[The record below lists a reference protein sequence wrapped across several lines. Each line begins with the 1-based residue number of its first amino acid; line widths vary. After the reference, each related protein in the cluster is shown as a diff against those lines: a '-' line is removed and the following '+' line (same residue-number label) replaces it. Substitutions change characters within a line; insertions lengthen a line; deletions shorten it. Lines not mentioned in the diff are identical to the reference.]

1 MRGWDVL
8 LVSEGRAAGRM
19 DLGARGVVRA
29 RMTQSDVLGV
39 RVSCEVRGE
48 DEPKESERRVA

>member
-19 DLGARGVVRA
+19 AVGDRGVVRA
-29 RMTQSDVLGV
+29 RITQSDVLGV
-39 RVSCEVRGE
+39 RVSCEVRGA
-48 DEPKESERRVA
+48 DGPGESERRVA